1 MDNGNAGEID
11 TSAHKYSHF
20 HLINIVFLENPPP
33 DIPDIR
39 CLILSMIVCVW
50 VCLLVFILNFSK
62 NLTIRI
68 NGRRTPI

>member
-1 MDNGNAGEID
+1 MDNGDAGEID

-20 HLINIVFLENPPP
+20 HLINIVFLIKHP

-50 VCLLVFILNFSK
+50 VCVLVFILNFST
-62 NLTIRI
+62 NVTIRI